1 MQIAIIG
8 IGGVGGYYGGKL
20 ARRYA
25 AGSDPRIVFV
35 ARGENLRAIRAHG
48 LHQIAEDG
56 SFIVR
61 PHVATDDPSGL
72 GVFDVVLLCVKSYDL
87 ESGARALKGNV
98 DERTVVISL
107 LNGVDNAERLKAVL
121 PEARICNG
129 CVYIGARRAAP
140 GVVRQAGGSC
150 KLFFG
155 PERETAGDFEA
166 IETLLRSADIEAEY
180 REDIDAVVWE
190 KYLFVSPFASATAYF
205 DKTFGELMDGDE
217 SKAVLIGLYEELE
230 RVARAKGIRLPPNIR
245 ALSLGKAAS
254 FPHDAKSSMH
264 MDFEK
269 GGRTEL
275 ETMTGAVVGMA
286 RRHDI
291 PVPLHEQVYRALS
304 MRADTGRL
312 FSTERGNGIST

>member
-20 ARRYA
+20 ARFYA
-25 AGSDPRIVFV
+25 AGNDPQIVFV
-35 ARGENLRAIRAHG
+35 ARGENLRAIQANG
-48 LHQIAEDG
+48 LHQITEDG
-56 SFIVR
+56 SFTAR
-61 PHVATDDPSGL
+61 PHAVTDNPSGL
-72 GVFDVVLLCVKSYDL
+72 GIFDVILFCVKSYDL
-87 ESGARALKGNV
+87 ESSAHALKANV

-121 PEARICNG
+121 PEAHICNG
-129 CVYIGARRAAP
+129 CVYIGARLAAP
-140 GVVRQAGGSC
+140 GVMHQAGGSC

-155 PERETAGDFEA
+155 PENETDEDFEA
-166 IETLLRSADIEAEY
+166 IETLLRRADIKAEY

-205 DKTFGELMDGDE
+205 DKTFGELIDNNE
-217 SKAVLIGLYEELE
+217 SKAVLMGLYDELE
-230 RVARAKGIRLPPNIR
+230 RVALAKGIRLPPDIR

-275 ETMTGAVVGMA
+275 ETMTGAVVGLA
-286 RRHDI
+286 SRYGV
-291 PVPLHEQVYRALS
+291 PVPLHEQVYRVLS
-304 MRADTGRL
+304 RRAARFTPGADPFKFGPL
-312 FSTERGNGIST
+312 F